1 MRGLQAAIDR
11 DSERRREMFAYGL
24 FVKGHLKG
32 IWKDEF
38 KLKIEEMDHGL
49 PSELEPFKKD
59 FGKALTCSDAIVG
72 AGPEG
77 LPYAVMLGYC
87 QDAEQAMGRLF
98 ACVGARRAMVRANVG
113 RSQNANDVRHKEN
126 RADREH
132 LRAWFIEWRREN
144 PKGTLADASREADL
158 TRQTYLSERTIYK
171 QLVRLNKEMTLSS
184 GEGHKSRTRGQ
195 KSGVT

>member
-1 MRGLQAAIDR
+1 
-11 DSERRREMFAYGL
+11 MFAYGL
-24 FVKGHLKG
+24 FVTELLKG

-38 KLKIEEMDHGL
+38 RLKIEEMDHGW
-49 PSELEPFKKD
+49 PGELEPFKKD

-98 ACVGARRAMVRANVG
+98 ACIGTRRPMVRANVV

-126 RADREH
+126 RADKGH
-132 LRAWFIEWRREN
+132 LRAWFFEWRREN
-144 PKGTLADASREADL
+144 PKGTVAEAKREAVL
-158 TRQTYLSERTIYK
+158 TRQTHLSERTIYK
-171 QLVRLNKEMTLSS
+171 QLLRLDKE
-184 GEGHKSRTRGQ
+184 
-195 KSGVT
+195 VTPS